1 MRRARQTIVLAD
13 HTELDAI
20 VLYRVGLATVIHTA
34 ITDGDAPESDR
45 GSAIG
50 GHRGSH
56 RVKQIQC
63 MFTLVWCPESGI
75 CTGVG
80 RFAYAPH
87 DTC

>member
-1 MRRARQTIVLAD
+1 MRRTWQTIALAD

-20 VLYRVGLATVIHTA
+20 VLYRVGLATAIHTA
-34 ITDGDAPESDR
+34 NTDADAPESDR

-50 GHRGSH
+50 GLRGSH

-63 MFTLVWCPESGI
+63 MFALVWCPESGI
-75 CTGVG
+75 CTGLG

-87 DTC
+87 DTY